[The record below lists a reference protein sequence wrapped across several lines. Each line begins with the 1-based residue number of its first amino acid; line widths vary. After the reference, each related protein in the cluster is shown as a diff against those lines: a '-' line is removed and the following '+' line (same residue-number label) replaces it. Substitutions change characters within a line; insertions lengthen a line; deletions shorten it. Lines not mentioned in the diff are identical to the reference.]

1 MVPPHYRPTRRL
13 MLCLPALAL
22 AGCGMGSLF
31 SGGPSLTID
40 SVTLVAQPGSNRNR
54 PVAVDLV
61 LVKTEAAIDQIGA
74 LSAADWF
81 HRKGQFQRDFPQGMT
96 IIGWEPVPAL
106 NLPPREL
113 TSEEKSGAKAGFIF
127 ADYSTPGD
135 HRARLESASAIRV
148 TLRPDDFIVEP
159 ISK

>member
-1 MVPPHYRPTRRL
+1 MVQPLHRPTRRL

-61 LVKTEAAIDQIGA
+61 LIKTEAAIDQIGA
-74 LSAADWF
+74 LSATDWF
-81 HRKGQFQRDFPQGMT
+81 RRKGQFLRDFPQGMT

-106 NLPPREL
+106 NLAPRAL
-113 TSEEKSGAKAGFIF
+113 TSEEKSGAKAGFVF

-135 HRARLESASAIRV
+135 HRARLESASAIRL

>member
-1 MVPPHYRPTRRL
+1 MVQPFYRPTRRL

-22 AGCGMGSLF
+22 AGCGMGNLF
-31 SGGPSLTID
+31 SSGPSLSIS
-40 SVTLVAQPGSNRNR
+40 SVTLVAEPGSNRNR

-81 HRKGQFQRDFPQGMT
+81 RRKGQFLRDFPQGIT
-96 IIGWEPVPAL
+96 VIGWEPVPAL
-106 NLPPREL
+106 SLPPREL
-113 TSEEKSGAKAGFIF
+113 TSEETSGAKAGFVF

-135 HRARLESASAIRV
+135 HRARLESTEAIRI
-148 TLRPDDFIVEP
+148 TLRADDFIVEQV
-159 ISK
+159 SQ